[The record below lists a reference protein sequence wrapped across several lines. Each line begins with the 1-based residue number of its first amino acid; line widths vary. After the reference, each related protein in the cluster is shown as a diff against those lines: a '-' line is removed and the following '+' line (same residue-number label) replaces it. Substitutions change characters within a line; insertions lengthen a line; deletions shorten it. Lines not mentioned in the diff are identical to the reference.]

1 MKKIKATFFTVAVM
15 VGLFFMI
22 VPTVKGDYVEGL
34 AYRIVQPN
42 GDTVCCFITG
52 DEFSRRIHDSLGY
65 TIVLNPET
73 RWFVYATSVN
83 GRLKPLTLIAGQDD
97 PRTADI
103 VPNLVERPE
112 EEDEW
117 LLEQLQGPFTLSPSR
132 GRVNHLVIPISFS
145 DTVIT
150 ESYAPVFILFNDTL
164 PDANSVSAFYQKASY
179 GQLRLLSHFY
189 PKQPAGTTV
198 LASVKDAHV
207 RGYYRKKADDPVN
220 GYSIPDERKAREW
233 GMLETA
239 IASVEPLIDPA
250 LNLDADGDGV
260 VDNVTFMLAGGRDY
274 ASKVLWPHKWQF
286 GGSKP
291 YPKIYGLEVRTYTI
305 CLARGLNVS
314 TISHETFHTMGAPDL
329 YRSQGYKSVTPV
341 GRWNLMASNG
351 VLLKQMDA
359 FMKMKHGKWQTV
371 PELDRYGVY
380 TLKPLNGGDSAR
392 TAYRI
397 VDTADQSFLLEYRR
411 RGTVHDYDIPGTGLL
426 ISRIDERYRGNIGY
440 DGTTVF
446 DEVFVLHPQAVADRI
461 DSAAFVPIRRDSL
474 TAYTDPAPKLTEGTL
489 SNKIR
494 IEHIVMVG
502 DSLQF
507 YFGPQYARHMHT
519 NFTVD
524 TFGVGTAR
532 TMQLIDCSS
541 SDGDITLRRWKIE
554 GGIPSAID
562 GVRKVKAYFRKPGTY
577 KITLTTTNIY
587 NRTDSLVRQVTLP

>member
-1 MKKIKATFFTVAVM
+1 
-15 VGLFFMI
+15 
-22 VPTVKGDYVEGL
+22 
-34 AYRIVQPN
+34 
-42 GDTVCCFITG
+42 
-52 DEFSRRIHDSLGY
+52 
-65 TIVLNPET
+65 
-73 RWFVYATSVN
+73 
-83 GRLKPLTLIAGQDD
+83 
-97 PRTADI
+97 
-103 VPNLVERPE
+103 
-112 EEDEW
+112 
-117 LLEQLQGPFTLSPSR
+117 
-132 GRVNHLVIPISFS
+132 
-145 DTVIT
+145 
-150 ESYAPVFILFNDTL
+150 
-164 PDANSVSAFYQKASY
+164 
-179 GQLRLLSHFY
+179 
-189 PKQPAGTTV
+189 
-198 LASVKDAHV
+198 
-207 RGYYRKKADDPVN
+207 
-220 GYSIPDERKAREW
+220 
-233 GMLETA
+233 
-239 IASVEPLIDPA
+239 
-250 LNLDADGDGV
+250 
-260 VDNVTFMLAGGRDY
+260 
-274 ASKVLWPHKWQF
+274 
-286 GGSKP
+286 
-291 YPKIYGLEVRTYTI
+291 
-305 CLARGLNVS
+305 
-314 TISHETFHTMGAPDL
+314 MGAPDL

-502 DSLQF
+502 NSLQF

-519 NFTVD
+519 NFIVD

-532 TMQLIDCSS
+532 TMHLIACSS